1 MKLAERVKL
10 KRKELE
16 MSQDELASRMGYK
29 SRTSINKIEM
39 GRPVSQKIIVR
50 LAESLGVT
58 PSYLMGWEDEENE
71 KQQEESIPNVAAYDG
86 FCNDSAIQI
95 QNQDEKIYPFIRTK
109 KEKHEFPAIKRIF
122 VLFFLFFA
130 LQNRAKQDK
139 NWLKSYAKLT
149 LLTQKLRTF

>member
-1 MKLAERVKL
+1 MELADRVKL
-10 KRKELE
+10 NRKELE

-86 FCNDSAIQI
+86 FGNDSAIQI
-95 QNQDEKIYPFIRTK
+95 QNQDEKIYIARTLSEDEIQLIK
-109 KEKHEFPAIKRIF
+109 NYRNATQKEKNI
-122 VLFFLFFA
+122 V
-130 LQNRAKQDK
+130 
-139 NWLKSYAKLT
+139 LT
-149 LLTQKLRTF
+149 LLDKDE

>member
-1 MKLAERVKL
+1 MQLADRVKL
-10 KRKELE
+10 KRQELG
-16 MSQDELASRMGYK
+16 MTQDDLAKKMGYR

-86 FCNDSAIQI
+86 FGNDSAIQI
-95 QNQDEKIYPFIRTK
+95 QNQVEKIYITRTLSEDEIQLIK
-109 KEKHEFPAIKRIF
+109 NYRNATQKEKNI
-122 VLFFLFFA
+122 V
-130 LQNRAKQDK
+130 
-139 NWLKSYAKLT
+139 LT
-149 LLTQKLRTF
+149 LLDKDE